1 MAFLAPSI
9 LADGVPVLRSL
20 LVLLVALL
28 TGAGC
33 SDPGPVVEVHGLRL
47 KRESTQ
53 YPTLSGYVVNQS
65 TAPIGSADVFVTLY
79 DEDNQPLGDELV
91 QVRRVEPGDSAR
103 FEHRLDRPA
112 SAARLRHVTA
122 G

>member
-1 MAFLAPSI
+1 MARSI
-9 LADGVPVLRSL
+9 PADSVLVTRSL
-20 LVLLVALL
+20 LLVCAAVFVA
-28 TGAGC
+28 TGC
-33 SDPGPVVEVHGLRL
+33 SDPGPVVEVHDLRL
-47 KRESTQ
+47 RSEPSS
-53 YPTLSGYVVNQS
+53 YPTLSGYVVNVS
-65 TAPIGSADVFVTLY
+65 EAAVGSADVFVTLY

-103 FEHRLDRPA
+103 FERRLDRAA